1 MKLTMILGL
10 GAVLLA
16 ALALPAV
23 AREAPKDYA
32 GKWTLSGVSEGDAAC
47 TLTLTSEQAIGG
59 WAVDLPRDC
68 VDKFAVAEDAAAW
81 TLVPG
86 GAIAFIDPL
95 RHVVLKFDPTAIGG
109 YVAHP
114 AGAEPI
120 ALDRARV
127 DVALTERQRMT
138 GAWTLTALGGAPTCR
153 LKLTATTNGLK
164 GGIQMASACQ
174 DPWAKTAFATWRRAS
189 GKITLYDA
197 GGRAVVT
204 LKGDSVQGFTGTAKG
219 AFVGFIRQ

>member
-1 MKLTMILGL
+1 MRRALS
-10 GAVLLA
+10 GALAALAVA
-16 ALALPAV
+16 ALALPA
-23 AREAPKDYA
+23 AALEAPKDYA
-32 GKWTLSGVSEGDAAC
+32 GAWTLSGVSEGDPVC
-47 TLTLTSEQAIGG
+47 TLTLTLEAAIGG
-59 WAVDLPRDC
+59 WAVDLPGDC
-68 VDKFAVAEDAAAW
+68 VDKFAAAGDVAAW

-95 RHVVLKFDPTAIGG
+95 RHVVLKFEPTAIGG

-127 DVALTERQRMT
+127 DVALTERKRMT
-138 GAWTLTALGGAPTCR
+138 GGWALTGLGGATVCR

-164 GGIQMASACQ
+164 GGIQMASPCQ
-174 DPWAKTAFATWRRAS
+174 GPWAKTAFATWRRAG

-204 LKGDSVQGFTGTAKG
+204 LKGDSIQGFTGTAKG
-219 AFVGFIRQ
+219 AFVGFVRQ

>member
-120 ALDRARV
+120 ALDRARPHHLR
-127 DVALTERQRMT
+127 DLAGRHLHGQHLAAHRAARDDQAKGE
-138 GAWTLTALGGAPTCR
+138 PS
-153 LKLTATTNGLK
+153 TATTT
-164 GGIQMASACQ
+164 
-174 DPWAKTAFATWRRAS
+174 KTSTSIKVKPA
-189 GKITLYDA
+189 
-197 GGRAVVT
+197 
-204 LKGDSVQGFTGTAKG
+204 
-219 AFVGFIRQ
+219 